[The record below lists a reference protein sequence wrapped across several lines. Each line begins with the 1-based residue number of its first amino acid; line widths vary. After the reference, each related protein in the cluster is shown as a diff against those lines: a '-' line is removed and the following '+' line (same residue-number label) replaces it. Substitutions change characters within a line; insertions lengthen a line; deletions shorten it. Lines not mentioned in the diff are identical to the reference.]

1 MIFQNVLFFYIDLTW
16 MWKAGAF
23 SLSSKSF
30 KGQDISMPTTTFYNR
45 RIYDTD
51 MGD

>member
-1 MIFQNVLFFYIDLTW
+1 
-16 MWKAGAF
+16 MWKAGAS
-23 SLSSKSF
+23 SLSSKYF
-30 KGQDISMPTTTFYNR
+30 KGEDIPMPTTTFYNR